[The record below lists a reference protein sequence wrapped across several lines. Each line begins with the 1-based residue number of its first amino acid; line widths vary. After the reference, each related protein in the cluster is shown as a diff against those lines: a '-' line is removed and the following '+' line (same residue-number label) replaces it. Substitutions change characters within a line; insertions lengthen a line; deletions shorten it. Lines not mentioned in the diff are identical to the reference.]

1 MTSTSTSITSDS
13 TRPGLL
19 STSSL
24 ALGLVAAG
32 LCMILSFISLFAGA
46 VALALGALAL
56 RRGERSPAALVG
68 MTAAGVS
75 IYLILLEVL
84 FLGG

>member
-1 MTSTSTSITSDS
+1 MTSTTFAPESA
-13 TRPGLL
+13 TRAGLL
-19 STSSL
+19 GTSSL

-32 LCMILSFISLFAGA
+32 VCMVLSFVSLAAGA
-46 VALALGALAL
+46 VALVLGGLAL
-56 RRGERSPAALVG
+56 RRGGRSTSSVVG